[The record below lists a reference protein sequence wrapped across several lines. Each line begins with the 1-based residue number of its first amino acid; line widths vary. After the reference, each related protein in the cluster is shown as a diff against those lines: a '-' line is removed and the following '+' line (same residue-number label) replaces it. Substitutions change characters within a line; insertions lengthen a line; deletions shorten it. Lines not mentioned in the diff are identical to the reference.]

1 MSTTQIPVG
10 MQLRDWRTRRRLSQ
24 LDLALEAN
32 ISTRHLSF
40 VETGRAQPSRE
51 MILKLADQLEIP
63 LREQNTLLLAGGY
76 APVYVEQPLES
87 PSLTQARNAVLRIVT
102 AHEPYPAI
110 AIDRYWKLVAFNQA
124 ISPLLEGVDPALL
137 EAPVNVLRVSLHPGG
152 LAPRIVNLP
161 EWRAH
166 LLHRLDRQ
174 IASSGDPVLIDMRQE
189 LAAYPCAVEPA
200 PHRIDELI
208 VPLVIRTTAGELRL
222 FGTVTVFGTPLEI
235 TLSELAI
242 ESFFPADAETARI
255 LQEMGRTSTATPADG
270 H

>member
-1 MSTTQIPVG
+1 M
-10 MQLRDWRTRRRLSQ
+10 LREWRTRRRLSQ
-24 LDLALEAN
+24 LDLALEAEV
-32 ISTRHLSF
+32 SPRHLSF

-63 LREQNTLLLAGGY
+63 LREQNALLLAGGF
-76 APVYVEQPLES
+76 APVFVERPLES
-87 PSLTQARNAVLRIVT
+87 PSLTQARDAVHRIVT

-124 ISPLLEGVDPALL
+124 ISPLLEGVDPSLL
-137 EAPVNVLRVSLHPGG
+137 EPPVNVLRVSLHPGG

-174 IASSGDPVLIDMRQE
+174 IASSGDPVLIDDARGAGR
-189 LAAYPCAVEPA
+189 LPLCCRTGATP
-200 PHRIDELI
+200 IDELI
-208 VPLVIRTTAGELRL
+208 VPLVIRTSAGELRL

-242 ESFFPADAETARI
+242 ESFFPADAATAEI
-255 LQEMGRTSTATPADG
+255 LRTLGDARSPSS
-270 H
+270 